1 MGDVKEKEKKKR
13 MIKPQCYCLQGRVA
27 LLPTQK
33 GVQGYTSELI
43 STYALSLGYINS
55 VSSSPPHSFDP
66 ILYTRKDIQD
76 SFE

>member
-1 MGDVKEKEKKKR
+1 MGDVKEEEKKKR

-27 LLPTQK
+27 LLPKPQK
-33 GVQGYTSELI
+33 GVCPSSYP
-43 STYALSLGYINS
+43 YALSLGYINS
-55 VSSSPPHSFDP
+55 VSSYPPHSFDP